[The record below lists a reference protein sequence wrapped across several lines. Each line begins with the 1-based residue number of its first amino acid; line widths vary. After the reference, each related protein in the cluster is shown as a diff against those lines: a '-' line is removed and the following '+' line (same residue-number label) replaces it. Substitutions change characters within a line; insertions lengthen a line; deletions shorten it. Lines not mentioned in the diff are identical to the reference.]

1 MARIVIHPMLRIRDM
16 HRLISGSLSE
26 NTDCPLKQNSNEYNL
41 YNKVSH
47 SKCSGIYVAAGVVVV
62 VAVVFV
68 VATTDLIVDAIII
81 FTSF

>member
-26 NTDCPLKQNSNEYNL
+26 NTDCPLKQNPNEYNL

-62 VAVVFV
+62 AV